1 MGIDPREARRQ
12 AFLDRQ
18 QKSKQISSGGGL
30 GFFKGDLQDVNYWNC
45 EEGDHDIDVIP
56 YIAGPNDPHKE
67 EGEWTYVLEVF
78 EHRDVGGEEGKSM
91 ICLFKTFGLPC
102 PICEHRQQ
110 LVKEE
115 ADEEVIKA
123 LRTSKYPRSIYNVVV
138 YDTEK
143 EEDKGVQVFHTSHW
157 LMERHLVKLS
167 ESNRRDIDM
176 GHPAFKFFADPD
188 EGYSVRFTRTGK
200 NQNTQ
205 FLAHQ
210 LVERNYVI
218 SDEIL
223 EQAYQLDQLIHIP
236 TYEEVYE
243 AYWNEKYPGDGE
255 EVEETNTRQTRGTAR
270 RGGGRRAEEQVEE
283 GGDVDY
289 TPPKQQRAARGKGGG
304 RGGASTPP
312 ATSRATHGG
321 GGAKGRGAPPK
332 RGKPPQQEEP
342 APEEEEMS
350 CPGGG
355 EFGVSAYELVHCEKC
370 DIWEPC
376 YELNKQLL
384 AQEGQGD
391 VDEGTYEEETQV
403 EEQVEEPPPRRART
417 TKAQGK
423 ATAARGGAARGRASS
438 RQAEEKPAQAAR
450 ATRGARTGA
459 TKAGAR
465 TSSKTA
471 PRAGGRA
478 TTQGKGRATAA
489 GAGAR
494 RARSVVR

>member
-1 MGIDPREARRQ
+1 MGLDPREARRQ

-30 GFFKGDLQDVNYWNC
+30 GFFKGDLQEVNYWNC

-91 ICLFKTFGLPC
+91 ICLLKTFGLPC

-115 ADEEVIKA
+115 ADEDVIKA

-157 LMERHLVKLS
+157 LMERHMVKLA
-167 ESNRRDIDM
+167 ESNRRDIEL

-188 EGYSVRFTRTGK
+188 EGYSIRFTRTGK
-200 NQNTQ
+200 SQNTQ

-223 EQAYQLDQLIHIP
+223 EQAYQLDQLIHVP

-255 EVEETNTRQTRGTAR
+255 ESEASATRAPRGESR
-270 RGGGRRAEEQVEE
+270 RGGRREQVQGESEE
-283 GGDVDY
+283 GGEVDY
-289 TPPKQQRAARGKGGG
+289 TPPKQQRTAGGKGRG
-304 RGGASTPP
+304 RGGASSPP
-312 ATSRATHGG
+312 ATTRATRGA
-321 GGAKGRGAPPK
+321 AKGRGAPPK
-332 RGKPPQQEEP
+332 RGKQKQEEP
-342 APEEEEMS
+342 APEEEERS

-355 EFGVSAYELVHCEKC
+355 EFGVSAYELPHCEKC

-376 YELNKQLL
+376 YELNKKLL
-384 AQEGQGD
+384 AQEGRGGEE
-391 VDEGTYEEETQV
+391 EGGYEEDAQFD
-403 EEQVEEPPPRRART
+403 EEQVEEEKPSGRGVVVKSGRST
-417 TKAQGK
+417 
-423 ATAARGGAARGRASS
+423 RGGRGATKGGRVSK
-438 RQAEEKPAQAAR
+438 EKPTQAAR
-450 ATRGARTGA
+450 ATRGAASGA
-459 TKAGAR
+459 TKAGVR

-478 TTQGKGRATAA
+478 TTQGRGRATAA